1 MLKIERLLFP
11 TDHSNCAD
19 SALGHALA
27 LAALYD
33 AELHILTAL
42 DVYDDLDDLVDDD
55 DLDGMASMLRQHDR
69 VRVVRV
75 AELGSSAADV
85 ILDYAAHAYIDLVVM
100 ATHGR
105 RGVAHLLHG
114 SVAERVVREAP
125 CPVLTLRCDAP
136 TLDTDDATDNRI
148 LVPFDFS
155 DRSRYALDYAADLA
169 RVFRADLE
177 LVHVVSDAM
186 WPDVYGYDAGT
197 SNTEVLL
204 TRART
209 ALDRLVSELRA
220 SGVNAYAHVDV
231 GFAATSLADIAAE
244 RNAELIV
251 MASHGLTGL
260 KRLLLGSV
268 AENTVR
274 LASCPVLVVKP
285 FGKSL
290 LHARDLT
297 RMGMTTA

>member
-1 MLKIERLLFP
+1 MLKIDRVLFP
-11 TDHSNCAD
+11 TDHSGCAD
-19 SALGHALA
+19 SALGHAVA
-27 LAALYD
+27 LASLYD
-33 AELHILTAL
+33 AELHVLTAL
-42 DVYDDLDDLVDDD
+42 DAYDDLDEVLDDD
-55 DLDGMASMLRQHDR
+55 DLDDASYLLRQHDR
-69 VRVVRV
+69 VRIVRV

-85 ILDYAAHAYIDLVVM
+85 ILDYATHSDIDLVVM

-136 TLDTDDATDNRI
+136 TLDADDGTDNRI

-155 DRSRYALDYAADLA
+155 ERSRYALDYAADLA
-169 RVFRADLE
+169 RVFRADLD

-186 WPDVYGYDAGT
+186 WPDVYGFDAGAT
-197 SNTEVLL
+197 NTDVLQAR
-204 TRART
+204 TRT
-209 ALDRLVSELRA
+209 ALDRLVRELRA
-220 SGVNAYAHVDV
+220 SGIAAHAHVDV
-231 GFAATSLADIAAE
+231 GFPTTCLADLATE
-244 RNAELIV
+244 RRADLIV

-274 LASCPVLVVKP
+274 LAPCPVLVVKS

-290 LHARDLT
+290 LSERDLT
-297 RMGMTTA
+297 LSGMTTA

>member
-1 MLKIERLLFP
+1 MLKIDRLLFP
-11 TDHSNCAD
+11 TDHSDCAD
-19 SALGHALA
+19 SALGHAVA

-33 AELHILTAL
+33 AELHVLTAL
-42 DVYDDLDDLVDDD
+42 DDDDLDDLVDDD
-55 DLDGMASMLRQHDR
+55 DLDEVAQLLRRHDR
-69 VRVVRV
+69 VRIVRV

-85 ILDYAAHAYIDLVVM
+85 ILDYTAHASIDLVVM

-136 TLDTDDATDNRI
+136 MLDADDTTDNRI

-155 DRSRYALDYAADLA
+155 SRSRYALDYAADLA
-169 RVFRADLE
+169 RAFHAELD
-177 LVHVVSDAM
+177 LVHIVSDAM
-186 WPDVYGYDAGT
+186 WPDVYGYDAGVA
-197 SNTEVLL
+197 NTEVLL

-209 ALDRLVSELRA
+209 ALDRLVGELRA
-220 SGVNAYAHVDV
+220 SGVSARAHVDV
-231 GFAATSLADIAAE
+231 GFPATTLADIAAE
-244 RNAELIV
+244 RGADLIV

-274 LASCPVLVVKP
+274 LAPCPVLVVKP
-285 FGKSL
+285 FGTSL

-297 RMGMTTA
+297 RMGMTTV